1 MIILDTNVISEPLK
15 LRPDAAVLRWL
26 DRQSPATL
34 YVTTISHAELL
45 AGVAALPAG
54 KRRTEL
60 RKVVDKEL
68 VSLFANRILP
78 FGERSAEAYAQVV
91 TSANGAGNPIDF
103 ADAAISAIAIEHNFI
118 LATRNVGDFKGTSV
132 KLLNPWS

>member
-1 MIILDTNVISEPLK
+1 LIILDTNVVSEPLK
-15 LRPDAAVLRWL
+15 PNPDAAVLRWL

-34 YVTTISHAELL
+34 YLTTISQAELL
-45 AGVAALPAG
+45 AGVSALPAG

-60 RKVVDKEL
+60 RRVINDEL
-68 VSLFANRILP
+68 SALFADRILP

-91 TSANGAGNPIDF
+91 TAAHVAGNPIDF
-103 ADAAISAIAIEHNFI
+103 ADAAIGAIAIEHGFI
-118 LATRNVGDFKGTSV
+118 LATRNVRDFKGTAV

>member
-1 MIILDTNVISEPLK
+1 LIILDTNVVSEPLK
-15 LRPDAAVLRWL
+15 PNPDAAVLRWL

-34 YVTTISHAELL
+34 YLTTISQAELL
-45 AGVAALPAG
+45 AGVLALPAG

-60 RKVVDKEL
+60 QRVINNEL

-78 FGERSAEAYAQVV
+78 FGERSAEAYAHVV
-91 TSANGAGNPIDF
+91 TAANVAANPIDF
-103 ADAAISAIAIEHNFI
+103 ADAAIGAIAIEHNFI
-118 LATRNVGDFKGTSV
+118 LATRNVRDFKGTAV

>member
-1 MIILDTNVISEPLK
+1 MIILDTNVISEPFK
-15 LRPDAAVLRWL
+15 SRPDAAVLRWL

-34 YVTTISHAELL
+34 YVTTISQAELL
-45 AGVAALPAG
+45 AGVTALPAG

-60 RKVVDKEL
+60 RTVVDTEL
-68 VSLFANRILP
+68 VALFADRILP

-91 TSANGAGNPIDF
+91 TTANRAGNPIDF
-103 ADAAISAIAIEHNFI
+103 ADAAIGAIAVEHGFI
-118 LATRNVGDFKGTSV
+118 LATRNVGDFKGTPV

>member
-15 LRPDAAVLRWL
+15 PSPDPAVIRWL

-34 YVTTISHAELL
+34 YVTTISQAELL
-45 AGVAALPAG
+45 AGVSALPAG
-54 KRRTEL
+54 RRRTEL
-60 RKVVDKEL
+60 RKVIDKEL
-68 VSLFANRILP
+68 SFLFEDRVLR

-91 TSANGAGNPIDF
+91 PAANAAGNPIDF
-103 ADAAISAIAIEHNFI
+103 ADAAIGAIAIEHNYI
-118 LATRNVGDFKGTSV
+118 LATRNVADFKGTSI

>member
-15 LRPDAAVLRWL
+15 PSPDPAVIRWL

-34 YVTTISHAELL
+34 YVTTISQAELL
-45 AGVAALPAG
+45 AGVSALPAG
-54 KRRTEL
+54 RRRTEL
-60 RKVVDKEL
+60 RKVIDKEL
-68 VSLFANRILP
+68 SFLFEDRVLP

-91 TSANGAGNPIDF
+91 PAANAAGNPIDF
-103 ADAAISAIAIEHNFI
+103 ADAAIGAIAIEHNYI
-118 LATRNVGDFKGTSV
+118 LATRNVADFKGTSI

>member
-1 MIILDTNVISEPLK
+1 LIILDTNVISEPLK
-15 LRPDAAVLRWL
+15 PRPDAAVLRWL

-34 YVTTISHAELL
+34 YVTTISQAELL

-54 KRRTEL
+54 RRRTEL
-60 RKVVDKEL
+60 RKVVEKEL
-68 VSLFANRILP
+68 TSLFANRILP

-91 TSANGAGNPIDF
+91 TTANGAGNPIDF
-103 ADAAISAIAIEHNFI
+103 ADAAIGAIAIEHNFI